1 MQMITITDSHIKNI
15 VNSLTIQDDC
25 KNILNR
31 MILEYDTSYVSFLYS
46 LFRIYTN
53 LYLPVTSGEVWLD
66 QSDMNYLRRKT
77 NTRLP
82 QCNLEDI
89 VTCDRYDLIYNL
101 TSRARPLSGRVNSC
115 MYDDVYSRIAEMVGD
130 EKAHWY
136 MEEVFESIEFIMT
149 SIESVLFRLS
159 SNQPEE
165 TTPTHNVFIYVD
177 FVGRDLNLVLI

>member
-1 MQMITITDSHIKNI
+1 MITITDNHIKNI
-15 VNSLTIQDDC
+15 INSLTIQDDA

-31 MILEYDTSYVSFLYS
+31 MILEYDISYVSFLYS
-46 LFRIYTN
+46 LFRVYTN
-53 LYLPVTSGEVWLD
+53 LYLSVTSGDVWLD
-66 QSDMNYLRRKT
+66 QSDLNYLKAKT

-82 QCNLEDI
+82 QCNLEDVI
-89 VTCDRYDLIYNL
+89 TCDRYDLIYNL
-101 TSRARPLSGRVNSC
+101 TSRDRPLSGRFNSC

-130 EKAHWY
+130 VKAHWY

-159 SNQPEE
+159 SNQPED
-165 TTPTHNVFIYVD
+165 PTRNPNVFIYVD